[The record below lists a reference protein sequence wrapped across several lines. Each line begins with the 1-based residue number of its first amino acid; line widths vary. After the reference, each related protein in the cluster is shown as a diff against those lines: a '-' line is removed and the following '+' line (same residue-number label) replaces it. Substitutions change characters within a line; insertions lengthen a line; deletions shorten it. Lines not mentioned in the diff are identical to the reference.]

1 MLRTLASYLRQHH
14 VGVLAL
20 FIALSGTAYAA
31 TLPRNSVGTA
41 QLKKNAVTAPKLKKN
56 AVTTAKIKSDAVT
69 SAKVKAGSLTGSDLD
84 VSTLPKVPAATTADS
99 ATHAATA
106 QNATTADSA
115 THAATAQNATA
126 AGVANSLATG
136 DVNIATVP
144 NPDGSLTPVEASCDP
159 GFKGF
164 AAGVE
169 VEDPTHQ
176 FLVDLHPVDLDT
188 WTAHVDNDGTGG
200 NATLYIICGK
210 VDSVTLPF

>member
-1 MLRTLASYLRQHH
+1 
-14 VGVLAL
+14 
-20 FIALSGTAYAA
+20 
-31 TLPRNSVGTA
+31 
-41 QLKKNAVTAPKLKKN
+41 
-56 AVTTAKIKSDAVT
+56 
-69 SAKVKAGSLTGSDLD
+69 
-84 VSTLPKVPAATTADS
+84 
-99 ATHAATA
+99 
-106 QNATTADSA
+106 
-115 THAATAQNATA
+115 
-126 AGVANSLATG
+126 VANSLATG
-136 DVNIATVP
+136 DVNITTVP
-144 NPDGSLTPVEASCDP
+144 NPGGSLTPVEASCDP